1 MAWIWHCCGCG
12 LGQRLQ
18 LRLDPL
24 AWEHPYASRVALKGQ
39 KDKKRKKNDLM
50 EFKSLLMT
58 HFGCKQ
64 CSKINK
70 LKAQSAKH
78 VFFIRMPLK
87 LVVQVEK
94 IVINEEEI

>member
-1 MAWIWHCCGCG
+1 
-12 LGQRLQ
+12 
-18 LRLDPL
+18 
-24 AWEHPYASRVALKGQ
+24 
-39 KDKKRKKNDLM
+39 M
-50 EFKSLLMT
+50 ELKSLLMT